1 MDLVLLFAIAL
12 HTVAFVIAWGY
23 YGILGRIVLP
33 ALRRSLDPP
42 AATGTLVAIEARA
55 LPLVLFSVVL
65 FIVTGTYLLFM
76 SPGYAGLGDFFANS
90 WSALMLAKHVVVVA
104 LVALGIVVDR
114 LVRRAGAASDDAARS
129 AALGRVELAAE
140 ATTGLG
146 AVIVLLTAA
155 AQLSV

>member
-1 MDLVLLFAIAL
+1 MDLVLLFAIAI

-55 LPLVLFSVVL
+55 LPLVLVSVAL
-65 FIVTGTYLLFM
+65 FIVTGTYLLFVN
-76 SPGYAGLGDFFANS
+76 PDYTGLGDFFANS
-90 WSALMLAKHVVVVA
+90 WSMLMLVKHVIVVA
-104 LVALGIVVDR
+104 LVILGIVVDR
-114 LVRRAGAASDDAARS
+114 LIRRAGGAPDDAARS
-129 AALGRVELAAE
+129 AALGRVGLAAE

-146 AVIVLLTAA
+146 AVIVFLTAA